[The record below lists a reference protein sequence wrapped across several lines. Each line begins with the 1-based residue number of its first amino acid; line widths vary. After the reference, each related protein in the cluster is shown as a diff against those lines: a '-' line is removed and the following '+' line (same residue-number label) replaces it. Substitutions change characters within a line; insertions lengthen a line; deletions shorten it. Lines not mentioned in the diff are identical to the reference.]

1 MKEIIIAII
10 IMLSFD
16 GIRVN
21 GEFRYIPQAKQKL
34 FHDAILNRGTNG
46 FRDFLYGGAA
56 KGGKSESLRWEA
68 HRNCLQ
74 YPRLRGLLIRS
85 AFPELQ
91 RTHLSRIKY
100 DLPPSV
106 GRYNEQK
113 HTFVY
118 SDESVLE
125 FGYGERESDFDQ
137 YLSAEYDFILI
148 DELTTIPFDFS
159 YKLRSRLAASR
170 NDFIPFCACATNPG
184 GIAHVD
190 VRNYFVKKS
199 NIDSDR
205 FADYKSERV
214 FFLPATVYDNQI
226 LLDRDPEVLSRLQQM
241 SKSDQQKY
249 LYGNWDIFEGQFFSE
264 FFDEVHVIKPS
275 EYLDY
280 EQIKQFLVRAGM
292 DYGNISAVEFMY
304 RDYNGNV
311 VVFDEW
317 ADKESVRSEKVSTL
331 KKFLIERGLEKFD
344 IEADTNL
351 WLPDQFDVDNSNF
364 PAMDFISAKINL
376 IKVSKNYTS
385 PDKNRGY
392 RIACNDAI
400 RDYLHWQNESGVM
413 KVKPKLKI
421 YKRCVH
427 LLETMPTLITN
438 PKDPEDIADGQ
449 IDHYYDAFKM
459 GFMTLY
465 TPREKP
471 VDTRKAWQIRL
482 AEKKKQKMDSGKN
495 KFMRA

>member
-249 LYGNWDIFEGQFFSE
+249 LYGNWDIF
-264 FFDEVHVIKPS
+264 
-275 EYLDY
+275 
-280 EQIKQFLVRAGM
+280 
-292 DYGNISAVEFMY
+292 
-304 RDYNGNV
+304 
-311 VVFDEW
+311 
-317 ADKESVRSEKVSTL
+317 
-331 KKFLIERGLEKFD
+331 
-344 IEADTNL
+344 
-351 WLPDQFDVDNSNF
+351 
-364 PAMDFISAKINL
+364 
-376 IKVSKNYTS
+376 
-385 PDKNRGY
+385 
-392 RIACNDAI
+392 
-400 RDYLHWQNESGVM
+400 
-413 KVKPKLKI
+413 
-421 YKRCVH
+421 
-427 LLETMPTLITN
+427 
-438 PKDPEDIADGQ
+438 
-449 IDHYYDAFKM
+449 
-459 GFMTLY
+459 
-465 TPREKP
+465 
-471 VDTRKAWQIRL
+471 
-482 AEKKKQKMDSGKN
+482 
-495 KFMRA
+495 